1 MRKLVFVFMSVV
13 VLIFLFITYSKLG
26 LTEKVLDEKIIAVVT
41 DKEKILS
48 FWEFYRQAT
57 KSRIAGDWNS
67 AIDSYRKAL
76 EINPDHEDALYNLGN
91 MHLEL
96 KEFLKA
102 EKAWKNLLYHNPA
115 SSRAHYQLGN
125 IYLNYESSNLI
136 DLDKAESEFKKML
149 EINKEETGPLLHL
162 AKVYLLKGNHDLA
175 LEYFSAVIG
184 SNFKSVESY
193 FLSGFIAWKAGNSGE
208 AQILF
213 EKAVKYSKPDNKNEN
228 PPGEGDTKEGNSV
241 QRKNQNILFYAH
253 IQELS
258 NLKGINSSQEY
269 IRQYKALETYVEGV
283 KEKLDNNQ

>member
-1 MRKLVFVFMSVV
+1 MRKLVLVFISVV

-26 LTEKVLDEKIIAVVT
+26 LTKKVLDEKIIAGGT

-76 EINPDHEDALYNLGN
+76 EINPDHEDALYYLGN

-96 KEFLKA
+96 KEFIKA
-102 EKAWKNLLYHNPA
+102 EKAWKNLLYHIPA

-125 IYLNYESSNLI
+125 IYLIYESSNLI
-136 DLDKAESEFKKML
+136 DLDKAESEFRKML

-208 AQILF
+208 AQIMF
-213 EKAVKYSKPDNKNEN
+213 EKAVKYSKPDNKNES
-228 PPGEGDTKEGNSV
+228 PAREGNSV
-241 QRKNQNILFYAH
+241 QGKNQNILFYAH

-258 NLKGINSSQEY
+258 NLNGINSSQEY
-269 IRQYKALETYVEGV
+269 IRRYKALETYLEGV